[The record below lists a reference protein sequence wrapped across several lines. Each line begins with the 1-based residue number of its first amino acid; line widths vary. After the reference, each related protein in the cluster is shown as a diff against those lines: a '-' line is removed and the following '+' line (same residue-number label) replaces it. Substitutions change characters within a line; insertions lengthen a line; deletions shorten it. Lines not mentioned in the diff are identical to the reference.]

1 VKPIYKWLLLLWAL
15 MVPYLVFGFLF
26 VAGRQVVPVWTR
38 IVLGSS
44 LLIIVIVLV
53 ISRKAIFPKN
63 QEVTTQLSRRSG
75 PVRLVFILYAIGI
88 PLTLL
93 AILAQKKWAD
103 LPYLI
108 VPVLLAL
115 YLREWLSQAAPRQ

>member
-1 VKPIYKWLLLLWAL
+1 